1 MEVIT
6 TANELYHHGILGQR
20 WGLRRYQNKDGSLTP
35 AGKKRYKIQSRDRY
49 DIIKKGS
56 SFQRIANSG
65 ERIDDRRKYVSLTD
79 SDNYDYD
86 HMSGKL
92 WADNSKAMSTYVYK
106 ANKDLKIAT
115 GKRVAMDLLNKYGDQ
130 KIKNVFRDYEEE
142 KDEWGEE
149 NTTNIYRDSVRK
161 FFQDTMKQHGS
172 EIIENYKKQKYDGII
187 DVEDWYHSGGFA
199 EYPVILLNPKNNISL
214 INESIRR

>member
-1 MEVIT
+1 MEVIVID
-6 TANELYHHGILGQR
+6 NELYHHGILGQK
-20 WGLRRYQNKDGSLTP
+20 WGVRRYQNEDGSLTP
-35 AGKKRYKIQSRDRY
+35 TGKKRYEIQSRDRY

-86 HMSGKL
+86 HMLEKL
-92 WADNSKAMSTYVYK
+92 WADNSKAMSTY
-106 ANKDLKIAT
+106 
-115 GKRVAMDLLNKYGDQ
+115 
-130 KIKNVFRDYEEE
+130 
-142 KDEWGEE
+142 
-149 NTTNIYRDSVRK
+149 IYRDSVRK

-214 INESIRR
+214 INESTRR